1 MLAIIDKRKYSYFFS
16 GTLIMLSLL
25 ALFVWGLNLGIDF
38 KGGTLMEVKITETA
52 QPEASIPPADG
63 QDPTATP
70 APEATPPAEF
80 KLPTRDEITE
90 KFKDL
95 NLSSLNVQESE
106 GGVFVLRYLGSDEA
120 TNEKVLEK
128 LKEFNGTVEQLRVDF
143 VGSSVSKQFKRDAI
157 IGIIMAVLG
166 VALYIAWAFRKV
178 SYPVASWQYGLG
190 AIIAL
195 AHDITITLGA
205 FAILGKF
212 MGVEVGVPFVAAL
225 LTILGYSVNDTIV
238 GYDRIRENIIRANT
252 KTPFEE
258 VVNKSINETI
268 ARSINTSMTVII
280 VLVAIILFGG
290 DSIKY
295 FSIALLIGVGFGTYS
310 SIFIASALLVSNHHR
325 ELRKK

>member
-16 GTLIMLSLL
+16 GILITLSLL

-38 KGGTLMEVKITETA
+38 KGGTLMEVKITETSE
-52 QPEASIPPADG
+52 PEASTPPADG
-63 QDPTATP
+63 QDPAATP

-106 GGVFVLRYLGSDEA
+106 GGVFILRYLGSDEA

-195 AHDITITLGA
+195 AHDITITLGV
-205 FAILGKF
+205 FAVLGKF